1 MWIDGC
7 LDTKT
12 RETAVNV
19 LFSLKGQVTAEL
31 MSLRDATEVVVS
43 EGLSFPK

>member
-1 MWIDGC
+1 MWIYGC

-12 RETAVNV
+12 RETTVNV

-31 MSLRDATEVVVS
+31 ITLLDATEVLVS
-43 EGLSFPK
+43 EILSFPK